1 MKVNGIPT
9 RTIRALDDGTAVE
22 IIDQTL
28 LPYRFE
34 KRVLSD
40 WRDCVEAIDVM
51 RVRGAPLIG
60 ITGAWAV
67 VLATKENPEN
77 AALLKAAEQIQNV
90 RPTAVNLSWAVQRM
104 LAALLPREPSLRF
117 AAAVKLAE
125 AMTQEDVMLSRAIG
139 DAGYGLIAELYRKL
153 RRPVNILTHCN
164 AGWLATFW

>member
-60 ITGAWAV
+60 ITGAWT
-67 VLATKENPEN
+67 VLF
-77 AALLKAAEQIQNV
+77 ALFL
-90 RPTAVNLSWAVQRM
+90 M
-104 LAALLPREPSLRF
+104 
-117 AAAVKLAE
+117 
-125 AMTQEDVMLSRAIG
+125 
-139 DAGYGLIAELYRKL
+139 
-153 RRPVNILTHCN
+153 
-164 AGWLATFW
+164 